1 MTPPTAPFAPQR
13 VPIHPRGL
21 VHIFAIGFV
30 AIALGLMAGNEW
42 STPAILSILLPIGLA
57 ALVLA
62 EAIHR
67 RAWLERLPSGEIL
80 WQDLRLT
87 DWYRPLRRLPPGSI
101 AAVEIGRA
109 YGFRP
114 LPCALGLRFTDG
126 HRERLSPLNTTAG
139 VNVMSWQGERLAT
152 LLGVPFEKAADPIPN
167 PPLMPFGF

>member
-87 DWYRPLRRLPPGSI
+87 EWHRPLRRLPPGSI

-109 YGFRP
+109 YGFHP

-139 VNVMSWQGERLAT
+139 VNVISWQGERLAT
-152 LLGVPFEKAADPIPN
+152 LLGVPFEKAAEPIPN